1 MKRLLFTMLLF
12 LSVFISSAQDTTS
25 TVTYPHYSVEDG
37 QKVLV
42 MTIEQA
48 QKLDNDGEILKLFKQ
63 LNADFNSVDSACVK
77 VVDAQG
83 KEIAGLK
90 VQIVALQSLD
100 KTKTEEITNLKSQ
113 VSEYKAKD
121 ELNKQELEKK
131 DKIITEKD
139 GQIRK
144 QKRQKI
150 GGFIGG
156 GAAIIALL
164 ALLIL

>member
-1 MKRLLFTMLLF
+1 MKRLLFTILLF
-12 LSVFISSAQDTTS
+12 LSVFISNAQDTI
-25 TVTYPHYSVEDG
+25 TYPHYSVENG
-37 QKVLV
+37 KQVVV

-48 QKLDNDGEILKLFKQ
+48 QKLDNDGELLKLFKQ
-63 LNADFNSVDSACVK
+63 LNADFNSVDSACIK

-90 VQIVALQSLD
+90 VQISALQSLD

-113 VSEYKAKD
+113 VAEYKAKD
-121 ELNKQELEKK
+121 ALSKEELAKK
-131 DKIITEKD
+131 DLIIGEKD
-139 GQIRK
+139 EQIQK
-144 QKRQKI
+144 HKRQKI

-156 GAAIIALL
+156 GAAIIVLL